1 MGKCYTLSFDSNY
14 FTGGIDNSS
23 RTYNVDWSFLPLNKR
38 VKVTFSY
45 MSCSAGTII
54 GAVNVMALHL
64 NLGQTSNFYCTGTN
78 GLQSSQ
84 YVGTLRMAVSSAPS
98 SHGYYFADVT
108 SNPPIYLEQRPA
120 QNVLAVQLN
129 DGVTTTGFATPVP
142 TEYLLTL
149 AFEEVD
155 YD

>member
-14 FTGGIDNSS
+14 FTGGTDNSS

-38 VKVTFSY
+38 FKVTFAY
-45 MSCSAGTII
+45 MSCSLGTVT
-54 GAVNVMALHL
+54 GSANVMALLL
-64 NLGQTSNFYCTGTN
+64 NLGQSSNFYCTGTN

-84 YVGTLRMAVSSAPS
+84 YVGSLRIGRASAPDN
-98 SHGYYFADVT
+98 HGYYFADVD

-120 QNVLAVQLN
+120 QNVLEVQLN
-129 DGVTTTGFATPVP
+129 DGVSSIGYTTPVP

-149 AFEEVD
+149 AFEEVE
-155 YD
+155 Y